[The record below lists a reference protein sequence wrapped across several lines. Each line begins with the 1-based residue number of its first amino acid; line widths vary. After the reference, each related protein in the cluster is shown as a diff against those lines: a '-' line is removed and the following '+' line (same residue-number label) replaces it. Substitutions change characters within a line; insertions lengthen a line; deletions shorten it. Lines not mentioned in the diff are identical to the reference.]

1 MLLSKFAFE
10 CFLNEIHFPEGLE
23 AFDRH
28 LKLVLDGIAL
38 PRLRRPAWEGGPITF
53 DSCEAKR
60 FQKRRKSAKTNLV
73 TLALATSTSLH
84 LLPSTRTFTWDQN
97 SVIIVIAEMIFNF

>member
-53 DSCEAKR
+53 DSCE
-60 FQKRRKSAKTNLV
+60 RKGFKKEK
-73 TLALATSTSLH
+73 
-84 LLPSTRTFTWDQN
+84 N
-97 SVIIVIAEMIFNF
+97 SKNKSG